1 MSIVELPPT
10 RTLSDERVAVISAAV
25 AAELAE
31 VSRPRRR
38 FPRIFSV
45 IAAGVGVA
53 TLGAGAAAAYIAL
66 RPAHITNKQ
75 TARCYTAVTYTKGTV
90 FPGTTVAQFG
100 SDGNPGQVENA
111 IDTCAALWRTGILE
125 RGMFVPVLHPAPG
138 THVVP
143 PLVACVLPGGAAAI
157 YPGPADTCVRL
168 GLAPAVTTSTASTS
182 PVSTSPVSTPSVS
195 K

>member
-10 RTLSDERVAVISAAV
+10 RTLSDERVAVMSAAV

-45 IAAGVGVA
+45 VAAGVGLA
-53 TLGAGAAAAYIAL
+53 TLGAGAAAAYVAL

-75 TARCYTAVTYTKGTV
+75 TARCYTVVTYTKGTV

-125 RGMFVPVLHPAPG
+125 RGVPVPVLRPAPG

-143 PLVACVLPGGAAAI
+143 RLVACVLPGGAAAI

-168 GLAPAVTTSTASTS
+168 GLAPAVTASS
-182 PVSTSPVSTPSVS
+182 VSTSAVPTSAVS

>member
-10 RTLSDERVAVISAAV
+10 RTLSDERVAVMSAAV

-31 VSRPRRR
+31 ISRPRRR

-45 IAAGVGVA
+45 LAAGVGLA
-53 TLGAGAAAAYIAL
+53 TLGAGAAAAYVAL

-100 SDGNPGQVENA
+100 TNGLRGQIDDA

-125 RGMFVPVLHPAPG
+125 RGVPVPVLHPAAG

-143 PLVACVLPGGAAAI
+143 PLVACALPGGSAAI

-168 GLAPAVTTSTASTS
+168 GLAPV
-182 PVSTSPVSTPSVS
+182 VSTSSVS